1 MKKIQEYK
9 NYINIIDSIH
19 NQKIKPVNQEIL
31 TQKIN
36 AVFDDVI
43 YNAAYKFYNR
53 VSFRLTKLEF
63 NIQKQEF
70 KNENSYRF

>member
-1 MKKIQEYK
+1 
-9 NYINIIDSIH
+9 
-19 NQKIKPVNQEIL
+19 VNQEIL

-53 VSFRLTKLEF
+53 VSFRLPKLEF